1 VYRLCLNI
9 ERLIKLRS
17 YLNSE
22 EFKSIKVD
30 SKPNKDTQ
38 NEIQDL
44 IMSIISSL
52 KPHTRNVKKEALLK
66 SLDQNLFIRCDTQFR
81 NKMKAAVNDI
91 QNSF

>member
-1 VYRLCLNI
+1 MYRLCLNI

-52 KPHTRNVKKEALLK
+52 KPHSRNVKKEALLK
-66 SLDQNLFIRCDTQFR
+66 SLDQNLFIRCDT
-81 NKMKAAVNDI
+81 
-91 QNSF
+91 